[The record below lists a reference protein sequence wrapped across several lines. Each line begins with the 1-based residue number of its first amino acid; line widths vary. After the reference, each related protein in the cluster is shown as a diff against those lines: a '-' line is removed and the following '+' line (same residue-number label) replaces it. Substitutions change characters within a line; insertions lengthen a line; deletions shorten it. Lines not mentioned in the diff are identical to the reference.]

1 MTLQGT
7 GELEARI
14 RQRWWQVRDRIREA
28 CARAGRDP
36 ATVRV
41 VGVTKGFGAEVAAAA
56 ARAGL
61 VDLGENRVQ
70 EARDKIPRVRE
81 LAGPVEVC
89 WHLVGHLQRNKA
101 RWAVQLFTW
110 VHSVDSPELAHEL
123 SRRATAAGRTVDVL
137 VEVNVAGEATK
148 HGTAPERAPELVE
161 LAACLPGLRVRGLM
175 TVAPQAPHPEDVRWV
190 FRALRELRDRI
201 RTDRGLELPEL
212 SMGMSDDYEVAVEE
226 GATLVRLGRALFGER
241 PTADAARTE
250 IPGSVP
256 GPAVRGTTQ
265 QRG

>member
-1 MTLQGT
+1 MQSGD
-7 GELEARI
+7 GLEAE
-14 RQRWWQVRDRIREA
+14 IRERVRRVQERIAEA
-28 CARAGRDP
+28 CRRAGRDP
-36 ATVRV
+36 AAVRV
-41 VGVTKGFGAEVAAAA
+41 VGVTKGFAAEVAAAA

-81 LAGPVEVC
+81 LAGPVDVC

-123 SRRATAAGRTVDVL
+123 SRRAASAGRTVEVL

-148 HGTAPERAPELVE
+148 HGTTPERAPELVE
-161 LAACLPGLRVRGLM
+161 LAAVLPGLRVRGLM
-175 TVAPQAPHPEDVRWV
+175 TVAPQAPDPEEVRWV

-212 SMGMSDDYEVAVEE
+212 SMGMTDDYEVAVEE

-241 PTADAARTE
+241 PTAHAARTE
-250 IPGSVP
+250 RPGTVP